1 MHVALLNMSDFVL
14 LLLVRLH
21 LVYLVL
27 FFRPYISRVV
37 TSVVDHFLLGCQI
50 HDIRTDT
57 VHEIL
62 RVRCDYEN
70 VIVGRQVC
78 FQPDDGAQV

>member
-1 MHVALLNMSDFVL
+1 MEDVALLNMSNFIL

-21 LVYLVL
+21 LVDLVL
-27 FFRPYISRVV
+27 LFCPYIRCVITGV
-37 TSVVDHFLLGCQI
+37 IDHFFLVCEV

-62 RVRCDYEN
+62 RVRCDDED
-70 VIVGRQVC
+70 VIVGGQVC
-78 FQPDDGAQV
+78 FQPDDSA